1 MSGARARP
9 SLRAQLAVKSLLV
22 YRNGDPFFAGRRVV
36 VREKGCSF
44 DALLREA
51 MMSWRMRGDATTGDA
66 GMSVRIW
73 EPGGSSP
80 GHLTA
85 LA

>member
-51 MMSWRMRGDATTGDA
+51 MCVAFSAPSRPPHARTHPEG
-66 GMSVRIW
+66 
-73 EPGGSSP
+73 
-80 GHLTA
+80 
-85 LA
+85 